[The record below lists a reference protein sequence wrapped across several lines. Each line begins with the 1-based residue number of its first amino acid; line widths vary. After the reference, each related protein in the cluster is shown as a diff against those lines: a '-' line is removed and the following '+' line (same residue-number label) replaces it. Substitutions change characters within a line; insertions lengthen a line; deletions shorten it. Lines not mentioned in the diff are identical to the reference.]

1 MLNNNLVSDL
11 EQLKKEIWY
20 IKKTLIPS
28 LQTQISNSGGGNT
41 SELTSQL
48 TALQTRVTTLEGQVS
63 TLQSSVSG
71 NTTNISSLTTDLSG
85 LTTRVTTLENS
96 GGSGSGGENI
106 DVIYD
111 MRSNDAAINRG
122 YPNGMVG
129 SKIIRMD
136 FSVYNKLRIYAS
148 LNGCDTQYELKLAE
162 RNATSFFMSSM
173 NSAYNTVNFQRFV
186 LNLTLTAF
194 QVSGYAIYSYDLTN
208 GNALTV
214 SKGSLN
220 TSFFMYRLEGVK

>member
-111 MRSNDAAINRG
+111 MRSNDATINRG

-129 SKIIRMD
+129 GKIIRMD
-136 FSVYNKLRIYAS
+136 FSIYRAFRIYAS
-148 LNGCDTQYELKLAE
+148 INGCDVQKVIKLAE
-162 RNATSFFMSSM
+162 RKETSFFISSM
-173 NSAYNTVNFQRFV
+173 NALYNTINFQRFV

-194 QVSGYAIYSYDLTN
+194 QVSGYAIYAFDLNN
-208 GNALTV
+208 GNVLTV
-214 SKGSLN
+214 SKGSMHS
-220 TSFFMYRLEGVK
+220 SFFMYRLEGIK

>member
-28 LQTQISNSGGGNT
+28 LQSQISNSSGCNT

-71 NTTNISSLTTDLSG
+71 HSSSISTISSDVSS
-85 LTTRVTTLENS
+85 LTTRVTTLESNS
-96 GGSGSGGENI
+96 GGSGSGETI

-111 MRSNDAAINRG
+111 MRSNDSTINRG

-129 SKIIRMD
+129 GKIIRED
-136 FSVYNKLRIYAS
+136 FSGYKAFRIYAS
-148 LNGCDTQYELKLAE
+148 INGCDVQKVIKLAE
-162 RNATSFFMSSM
+162 RKETSFFISSM
-173 NSAYNTVNFQRFV
+173 NALYNTINFQRFV

-194 QVSGYAIYSYDLTN
+194 QVSGYAIYAFDLNN

-214 SKGSLN
+214 SKGSMHS
-220 TSFFMYRLEGVK
+220 SFFMYRLEGIK